1 LREGNPQAALIVI
14 NDALDSMSAGNP
26 LFNPMMDAASLIQR
40 GAHGDVL
47 KAKEILEKLNEK
59 MNAGRE

>member
-1 LREGNPQAALIVI
+1 
-14 NDALDSMSAGNP
+14 
-26 LFNPMMDAASLIQR
+26 MMDAASLIQR

-59 MNAGRE
+59 MNA